1 MSTFVSLMAI
11 VLNFLLVDVFVLLL
25 CIRLFSLVS
34 ILCFDISILLW
45 YYKFWLSKGSRKMDV
60 QWWHEL
66 MWIFNVLIGSSDSLI
81 FYYTC
86 THFSISKVYIT
97 MMLIVMEFLSTW
109 LGWNMTRSK
118 KLLNSLQKQ
127 KNNKN
132 SIYISN
138 SKR

>member
-11 VLNFLLVDVFVLLL
+11 VLGFLLVDVFVLLL

-34 ILCFDISILLW
+34 ILCFDISILFW

-66 MWIFNVLIGSSDSLI
+66 MWIFNVLIGSLDSLI

-97 MMLIVMEFLSTW
+97 MILIVMEFLSTW
-109 LGWNMTRSK
+109 LGWNMTRSIQTIEFFTKTK
-118 KLLNSLQKQ
+118 K
-127 KNNKN
+127 
-132 SIYISN
+132 
-138 SKR
+138 

>member
-11 VLNFLLVDVFVLLL
+11 VLGFLLVDVFVLLL

-66 MWIFNVLIGSSDSLI
+66 MWIFNVLIGSLDSLI

-97 MMLIVMEFLSTW
+97 MILIVMEFLSTW
-109 LGWNMTRSK
+109 LGWNMTRSIQTIEFFTKTK
-118 KLLNSLQKQ
+118 K
-127 KNNKN
+127 
-132 SIYISN
+132 
-138 SKR
+138 